1 MRNLLVTGGA
11 GFIGAN
17 FVHHILATYPD
28 YRVVVFDKLTYA
40 GNLDNLKS
48 VEADPRYAF
57 VQGDIADREV
67 VREAIRR
74 YDIDTVVNF
83 AAETHVDRSILD
95 PDAFVHTNVYGPH
108 VLCSVVQELR
118 LERLHHISSVTGDTP
133 LLVRDERTGDVALRP
148 IETLDGLDLRDF
160 SVLTLDAGNEVRF
173 AGMHYFVKHPV
184 DELYEITYNGGGRV
198 RATREHSVFVFDGAD
213 IVAKPSEQL
222 RPGDLLVTFL
232 GDVEQEQRVSH
243 RFDLRSVLADYTT
256 QWMPGSLETRQM
268 ILAVAQEPVRAKQL
282 FAAAP
287 STVTGY
293 RAANELVAEGHLE
306 RVGGLYRITEQGIID
321 AAQGMVATRWN
332 MVKRQLHLPFD
343 ELEVTPLLMEVFGL
357 YIAEG
362 HAAHTPTEQ
371 VQHACNVTFTIGL
384 EETEELALL
393 QRCAEEVFG
402 IRAYVQQR
410 ESSYQVTY
418 SSAWVHRLFSQFGST
433 AETKTLPTWI
443 WTQPRALIVALFKG
457 YEGDARVR
465 EDGQRCYTSINRA
478 LIEQLVWLGR
488 LYNRNTR
495 MSPRTV
501 QQVAHAVPPGCTV
514 TRERTF
520 YDLSVSAEDARQDEA
535 GGWRTPMAR
544 CLPAE
549 PVAAALQTGVLAHQL
564 RKSGKRL
571 VGKSRL
577 QQELARRDD
586 CPSWLARL
594 AGSAVGVAEI
604 RSVQRITGQ
613 FMVYDVSVPHCERFF
628 GGNVPVLLH
637 NTDEV
642 YGPIPQGKFKETDS
656 FKPTSPYAASKAGGE
671 LIVLAYYQTYGL
683 PVTVTRGVN
692 TYGPYQYP
700 EKAIPLFVTN
710 AIDDQPIPLYGD
722 GTQVRDR
729 LHALDHARAVDV
741 VLHRGKLGEAYN
753 VAADMEQTNID
764 VARRILRLLNKPEAL
779 IQPVLDRPAHD
790 VRYALDAEKLGA
802 LGWEPQ
808 VVFEQGLEETV
819 RWFQQNE
826 EWWRPLKSGEY
837 LDYYRRQYTDRAQ
850 TLDEKAM

>member
-48 VEADPRYAF
+48 VAGDPRYAF

-118 LERLHHISSVTGDTP
+118 LERLHHIS
-133 LLVRDERTGDVALRP
+133 
-148 IETLDGLDLRDF
+148 
-160 SVLTLDAGNEVRF
+160 
-173 AGMHYFVKHPV
+173 
-184 DELYEITYNGGGRV
+184 
-198 RATREHSVFVFDGAD
+198 
-213 IVAKPSEQL
+213 
-222 RPGDLLVTFL
+222 
-232 GDVEQEQRVSH
+232 
-243 RFDLRSVLADYTT
+243 
-256 QWMPGSLETRQM
+256 
-268 ILAVAQEPVRAKQL
+268 
-282 FAAAP
+282 
-287 STVTGY
+287 
-293 RAANELVAEGHLE
+293 
-306 RVGGLYRITEQGIID
+306 
-321 AAQGMVATRWN
+321 
-332 MVKRQLHLPFD
+332 
-343 ELEVTPLLMEVFGL
+343 
-357 YIAEG
+357 
-362 HAAHTPTEQ
+362 
-371 VQHACNVTFTIGL
+371 
-384 EETEELALL
+384 
-393 QRCAEEVFG
+393 
-402 IRAYVQQR
+402 
-410 ESSYQVTY
+410 
-418 SSAWVHRLFSQFGST
+418 
-433 AETKTLPTWI
+433 
-443 WTQPRALIVALFKG
+443 
-457 YEGDARVR
+457 
-465 EDGQRCYTSINRA
+465 
-478 LIEQLVWLGR
+478 
-488 LYNRNTR
+488 
-495 MSPRTV
+495 
-501 QQVAHAVPPGCTV
+501 
-514 TRERTF
+514 
-520 YDLSVSAEDARQDEA
+520 
-535 GGWRTPMAR
+535 
-544 CLPAE
+544 
-549 PVAAALQTGVLAHQL
+549 
-564 RKSGKRL
+564 
-571 VGKSRL
+571 
-577 QQELARRDD
+577 
-586 CPSWLARL
+586 
-594 AGSAVGVAEI
+594 
-604 RSVQRITGQ
+604 
-613 FMVYDVSVPHCERFF
+613 
-628 GGNVPVLLH
+628 
-637 NTDEV
+637 TDEV
-642 YGPIPQGKFKETDS
+642 YGPIPKGKFKETDR

-671 LIVLAYYQTYGL
+671 LIVLAYFQTYGL

-753 VAADMEQTNID
+753 VAADMERTNID
-764 VARRILRLLNKPEAL
+764 VTRRILHLLDKPESL